1 MFGWFMYFWLLNC
14 MQLYDKTF
22 FTLTYPFCF
31 VVCIFCGFLILRW
44 SSIYW
49 CEQMWELL
57 VVIRVMETSLHNLS
71 WVGFPCSKFSFKP
84 LWPMYYLAPWA
95 CILDTVE
102 LLSRF
107 VNGIVVCLVFFPSN
121 LWIIVRSDTYTPL
134 TCFLYYSSW
143 CFF

>member
-1 MFGWFMYFWLLNC
+1 

-57 VVIRVMETSLHNLS
+57 VVIRVMETSLH
-71 WVGFPCSKFSFKP
+71 
-84 LWPMYYLAPWA
+84 
-95 CILDTVE
+95 
-102 LLSRF
+102 
-107 VNGIVVCLVFFPSN
+107 
-121 LWIIVRSDTYTPL
+121 
-134 TCFLYYSSW
+134 
-143 CFF
+143 